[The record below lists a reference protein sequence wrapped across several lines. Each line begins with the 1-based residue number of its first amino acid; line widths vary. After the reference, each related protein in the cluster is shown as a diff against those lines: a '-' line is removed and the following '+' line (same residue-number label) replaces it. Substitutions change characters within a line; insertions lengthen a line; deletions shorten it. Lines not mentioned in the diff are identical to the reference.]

1 MSVNMKASVVGNT
14 TFPISKELN
23 STESNWITAI
33 NYYGLIYT
41 SLLFVI
47 GIPGN
52 VLVFFVYSK
61 KTRKNST
68 TIFILVLAV
77 FDLVNC
83 TATLPTEIVM
93 LLNPFVFNIGPV
105 CKMSRFTTYTCNSA
119 AAVILAAI
127 AVDRYKRVCTP
138 HGKQITLKRAK
149 RIALWAF
156 MTSVSFTWPSLMIY
170 GQRTI
175 STESAN
181 VTRQICEI
189 DDSHVLTV
197 YPLIYYSYMC
207 FSTCGIYFILLAS
220 YISIVMKMVRRK
232 NFSSL
237 MDRRSVSN
245 KEVPDIHIE
254 HPSSIGHHTNALQVT
269 SVHSSTRSL
278 NVCCHTE
285 ESNCFQYEPAA
296 SVQKNSQNM
305 AETSK
310 EKENPNVMDS
320 KHQERLMKTDEDEIK
335 PNGFLNV
342 DGLIDCKEVMNEYGA
357 VHEQKYNP
365 RNEHSV
371 ISNPRNNPECI
382 ENKNNENDKTR
393 NQVFNDNLNKETEEL
408 KQKTKQTTTTKTNSL
423 DVPTPNHSPEISS
436 KDSSKN
442 ENKSENRNKTK
453 RKRKVSQTRS
463 NTGEMSLNGS
473 SKSKIR
479 PSKRSLRAH
488 RLGKTTLMLLVVTMV
503 YILSFLPFLG
513 VVIQRSIS
521 PVVPLLYKGEYD
533 TVYEALYRSYLLNC
547 AVNPVIYSFCNAN
560 FRKDCRA
567 TCRRRKLFYR

>member
-1 MSVNMKASVVGNT
+1 MSVNMQASIVGNT
-14 TFPISKELN
+14 TFPSFKELN
-23 STESNWITAI
+23 STESNWITSI

-149 RIALWAF
+149 RMALWAF
-156 MTSVSFTWPSLMIY
+156 ITSVSFTWPSLMIY

-220 YISIVMKMVRRK
+220 YISIVMKMVKRR
-232 NFSSL
+232 NFTSL
-237 MDRRSVSN
+237 IGRRSVSN

-278 NVCCHTE
+278 NVCCRTD
-285 ESNCFQYEPAA
+285 ESNCFQYEPAV
-296 SVQKNSQNM
+296 SVPKNSQNM
-305 AETSK
+305 ADTSK
-310 EKENPNVMDS
+310 VKDHPNEMDL
-320 KHQERLMKTDEDEIK
+320 KLQECLMKPDENKIK
-335 PNGFLNV
+335 PNCFLNV
-342 DGLIDCKEVMNEYGA
+342 DGLMDCKEVVNEYGA
-357 VHEQKYNP
+357 VHGEKYNNQ
-365 RNEHSV
+365 NEQNV
-371 ISNPRNNPECI
+371 GSNPENNSECI
-382 ENKNNENDKTR
+382 ESKNNENDKTMIR
-393 NQVFNDNLNKETEEL
+393 VLNNLNKETDESN
-408 KQKTKQTTTTKTNSL
+408 QKPKQTMTKTNSL
-423 DVPTPNHSPEISS
+423 DVPSPKHSPEISS
-436 KDSSKN
+436 NDSSKY
-442 ENKSENRNKTK
+442 ENTSENRNKTK

-463 NTGEMSLNGS
+463 NTGEISLNGS
-473 SKSKIR
+473 SKSKMR

-521 PVVPLLYKGEYD
+521 PIVPLLYKGEYD

-547 AVNPVIYSFCNAN
+547 AVNPLIYSFCNAN
-560 FRKDCRA
+560 FRKDCQA

>member
-1 MSVNMKASVVGNT
+1 MSVNVKASIVGNT
-14 TFPISKELN
+14 TFPSSKELN
-23 STESNWITAI
+23 STESNWVTAI

-61 KTRKNST
+61 KSRKNST
-68 TIFILVLAV
+68 TVFILVLAV

-138 HGKQITLKRAK
+138 HGKQFTLKRAK
-149 RIALWAF
+149 RMAFWAF

-220 YISIVMKMVRRK
+220 YISIVIKMVRRK

-237 MDRRSVSN
+237 MGRRSVSN

-320 KHQERLMKTDEDEIK
+320 EHQERLMKTDEDDIK

-357 VHEQKYNP
+357 VHEQKYNA
-365 RNEHSV
+365 RNEHCV
-371 ISNPRNNPECI
+371 ISNPQNNPECI
-382 ENKNNENDKTR
+382 ENKNKENDKTR
-393 NQVFNDNLNKETEEL
+393 NRVLNNNLNKETEES
-408 KQKTKQTTTTKTNSL
+408 KQKTKQTMKKNNSL
-423 DVPTPNHSPEISS
+423 DVPSPNHSPEISS

-442 ENKSENRNKTK
+442 ENTSENRNKTK

-473 SKSKIR
+473 SKSKMR

-521 PVVPLLYKGEYD
+521 PIVPLLYKGEYD

-567 TCRRRKLFYR
+567 SCRRRKLFYR